1 MVMRRLLGS
10 VLPTLLLV
18 AALGACGDEEGGT
31 ASDDPTPSGS
41 PTASESPTESESP
54 TAPDSPT
61 ESDPPPDDTTG
72 DEVDFELVRMLTETA
87 AGGATSEVAV
97 PLGDDAA
104 VQQFNAQF
112 ETDPLPTKVQNT
124 VAETDVPEGMLLYG
138 AVVSIGCDSPTNV
151 SVAKGDAGL
160 VITAHKLPT
169 PMPECFAPMTT
180 VALVLVPA
188 AAVS

>member
-31 ASDDPTPSGS
+31 ASDDPTRPSRPRRPVADGVRFAHGARFAHGVRPAPGG
-41 PTASESPTESESP
+41 PT
-54 TAPDSPT
+54 D
-61 ESDPPPDDTTG
+61 
-72 DEVDFELVRMLTETA
+72 DEVDFELVKMLTETA

-112 ETDPLPTKVQNT
+112 ETDPLPTRVQNA
-124 VAETDVPEGMLLYG
+124 VAETDVPDGMLLYG
-138 AVVSIGCDSPTNV
+138 AVVADRLRLAHDVLSS
-151 SVAKGDAGL
+151 KGDVRAGRSPR
-160 VITAHKLPT
+160 HKVPT
-169 PMPECFAPMTT
+169 PHR
-180 VALVLVPA
+180 VLRADDHRRAGAGPGRCRR
-188 AAVS
+188 